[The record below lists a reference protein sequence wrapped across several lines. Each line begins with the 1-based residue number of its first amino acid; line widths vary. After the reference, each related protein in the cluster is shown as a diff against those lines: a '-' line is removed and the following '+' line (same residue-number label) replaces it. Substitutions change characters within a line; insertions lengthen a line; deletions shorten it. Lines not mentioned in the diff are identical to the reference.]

1 MSEETL
7 QEALVAAQQE
17 MVNPKRSKTAKV
29 KGMTKDNKAYEMSYS
44 YATLDD
50 TMDAALKA
58 LNKHGIALLQP
69 MVTLDDG
76 RIGVRTVILGHGEQ
90 LDLGTIASRANDD
103 PQKNGSIITYYRRY
117 GLGALGL
124 VAEDDD
130 DGARGRIK
138 DADEPKTDPTKEEL
152 GRLVALAKVNGT
164 NDAMK
169 AWFTDHGVPATVT
182 GFKALTPDAL
192 SGLHA
197 VVAPVIPDGVCPT
210 CSGAGTLD
218 GEPCQWC
225 SGTGRA

>member
-1 MSEETL
+1 MSEAMTL

-29 KGMTKDNKAYEMSYS
+29 KGKTKDGTPYEMSYD

-50 TMDAALKA
+50 TVSAALFA

-76 RIGVRTVILGHGEQ
+76 RIGVRTVILGHGEE

-103 PQKNGSIITYYRRY
+103 PQKNGSILTYYRRY

-124 VAEDDD
+124 VAEADD
-130 DGARGRIK
+130 DGSRGRIH
-138 DADEPKTDPTKEEL
+138 DAPPEADSTKAEL

-164 NDAMK
+164 NEAMK

-182 GFKALTPDAL
+182 GFKALTQDAL
-192 SGLHA
+192 ADLHA
-197 VVAPVIPDGVCPT
+197 VVAPVAKAASDDEFGPEIPF
-210 CSGAGTLD
+210 
-218 GEPCQWC
+218 
-225 SGTGRA
+225 